1 MLPGKGV
8 LEQAITAMAVVVAVT
23 GEVALAAPPAEAPRA
38 TPAEATGAPA
48 GGADAARARAH
59 FEQGVALLGAS
70 DWAAALG
77 EFLLSRRLYPTP
89 KATNNAAV
97 CLRELG
103 RFDEA
108 LEMVE
113 SLLAEF
119 PALSPEMRIAAES
132 EAERL
137 RDLVGAVAIEG
148 AEPGATLL
156 VDGRRR
162 GELPLRAPLRLNA
175 GSHRLRVVKEGL
187 EPFEATVEVEPRRT
201 ARLDLRPRAIAS
213 ARGGDGSGI
222 ERNAGAPAQER
233 DPRAPE
239 RSARPRF
246 TIELAGAALVAPTFG
261 GAVAGECGEGCSRSP
276 GLGGYAAVR
285 GGVRLAPWLGV
296 GLALGYLAAH
306 QTVSGRATTIRP
318 VGLAPRPGT
327 ADDTLKLRGA
337 LAGAWAGVTLGER
350 PSLHLR
356 LGAGALAGSIGDRRT
371 GTFSS
376 RAGSSYRVGP
386 VGDAPSATFVCLAPE
401 IRIGMPAGEH
411 VQLTAGIEGLLLVG
425 LSRPRWR
432 ATRLI
437 DAAEDGAATF
447 AGDDLAGRVLLGLAP
462 GVGASYAF

>member
-1 MLPGKGV
+1 MLPRKGV
-8 LEQAITAMAVVVAVT
+8 LAQAIAVALIAPAM
-23 GEVALAAPPAEAPRA
+23 EDVALAAPPAEPPGASAGVAP
-38 TPAEATGAPA
+38 GGSA

-59 FEQGVALLGAS
+59 FERGVALLHAN

-119 PALSPEMRIAAES
+119 PALSPEMRVAAEG
-132 EAERL
+132 EAARL
-137 RDLVGAVAIEG
+137 RGLVGAVVIEG
-148 AEPGATLL
+148 AEPGAALL

-162 GELPLRAPLRLNA
+162 GELPLRAPLRLDA
-175 GSHRLRVVKEGL
+175 GSHRIRVVKEGF
-187 EPFEATVEVEPRRT
+187 EPFEADVEVAPRQT
-201 ARLDLRPRAIAS
+201 ARLALRLRAGAR
-213 ARGGDGSGI
+213 RGGVPAI
-222 ERNAGAPAQER
+222 EREAHAPA
-233 DPRAPE
+233 
-239 RSARPRF
+239 RSTPARF
-246 TIELAGAALVAPTFG
+246 AIELAGAALVAPTLG
-261 GAVAGECGEGCSRSP
+261 GAVAGGCGEGCSLSP
-276 GLGGYAAVR
+276 GLGGYGVVR
-285 GGVRLAPWLGV
+285 GGVRLAPSLGV
-296 GLALGYLAAH
+296 GLALGYLAAN
-306 QTVSGRATTIRP
+306 QDVSGRATTIQP

-327 ADDTLKLRGA
+327 ADDTLKLRGV

-386 VGDAPSATFVCLAPE
+386 VGDAPSATFIYIAPE
-401 IRIGMPAGEH
+401 FRVGVRAGEH
-411 VQLTAGIEGLLLVG
+411 AQLTAGIEGLLLVG

-432 ATRLI
+432 ATRLV

-462 GVGASYAF
+462 GVGVSYAF

>member
-1 MLPGKGV
+1 MIPGKGV
-8 LEQAITAMAVVVAVT
+8 PAQALAAVAVVVAAT
-23 GEVALAAPPAEAPRA
+23 GEAALAAPPAEAPQA
-38 TPAEATGAPA
+38 TPAEAPGATA

-59 FEQGVALLGAS
+59 FEQGVALLRAN

-77 EFLLSRRLYPTP
+77 EFLLSRQIYPTP
-89 KATNNAAV
+89 KATNNAAI

-119 PALSPEMRIAAES
+119 PALSPETRLAAES

-148 AEPGATLL
+148 AEPGAALL

-175 GSHRLRVVKEGL
+175 GSHRIRVVQEGF
-187 EPFEATVEVEPRRT
+187 EPFEATVEVEARGT
-201 ARLDLRPRAIAS
+201 ARLDLRLRAVAGARRES
-213 ARGGDGSGI
+213 EPGLARRGGP
-222 ERNAGAPAQER
+222 PAQER
-233 DPRAPE
+233 DARAPE
-239 RSARPRF
+239 RSAPPRF

-261 GAVAGECGEGCSRSP
+261 GAVAGGCGEGCSRSP

-285 GGVRLAPWLGV
+285 GGLRLAPSLGV

-306 QTVSGRATTIRP
+306 QTVSGRAATIQP

-356 LGAGALAGSIGDRRT
+356 LGAGAVAGSIGDRRT
-371 GTFSS
+371 GTFSP
-376 RAGSSYRVGP
+376 RAGSSYGVGP
-386 VGDAPSATFVCLAPE
+386 VGDAPSATFAYLAPE
-401 IRIGMPAGEH
+401 VRVGVRAGEH
-411 VQLTAGIEGLLLVG
+411 VELTAGIEGLLLVA
-425 LSRPRWR
+425 LSRPRWP

-447 AGDDLAGRVLLGLAP
+447 AGDDLAGRVLLGFAP